1 MKEFIDTILFN
12 HSALQAVVVIFLIIV
27 AGLLLGRV
35 KVKGI
40 SLGVTFVFFC
50 GILAGHFGLDIDPSM
65 LTFAQNFGLVIFV
78 YALGLQ
84 VGPGFFNSFRKGGI
98 ELNLLAVG
106 LVLLGTLSALGLC
119 LCTDVS
125 LPDMVGILCGATTNT
140 PALAAAQQTLSA
152 AGLDTASPALAT
164 AATYPLGVV
173 GVILAMIFMRKVL
186 IRPSDL
192 VGGSKSEDNTY
203 IATFFVENPAIFGR
217 SVLEVSHMARRSFVI
232 SRLWRGGKVVIP
244 DSTSVLLKDDRLLVI
259 TSAEQVDD
267 LSILF
272 GQREEMDWNKRGI
285 DWNAIDS
292 QLESHWLIVTRP
304 QINGRTIGSLRLRN
318 RFGVNITRI
327 HRAGMMLLAT
337 PDTVLHMGDRLIVV
351 GHGKG
356 ISETEQVL
364 GNKVGSLREPN
375 LVSICVGIILG
386 LVLGSIP
393 LRLPGMDAPLRLGL
407 AGGPIVVGILMGA
420 FGPRIHM
427 VTYTTESA
435 NLMLRKLGLAL
446 YLACLGLD
454 SGREFFSTLI
464 RPEGLEWVGLGF
476 LLTVVPVIVMGTVA
490 VRWMKLDFSTTCGM
504 LCGAMANPM
513 ALTYATDTLPQ
524 GNPTLAYTQVYPLCM
539 FLRVILAQLLLIL
552 FIPG

>member
-1 MKEFIDTILFN
+1 MKEFMDTILFN

-27 AGLLLGRV
+27 VGLLLGRL

-50 GILAGHFGLDIDPSM
+50 GIIAGHFGLGIDPAM
-65 LTFAQNFGLVIFV
+65 LSFAQNFGLVIFV

-84 VGPGFFNSFRKGGI
+84 VGPGFFNSFRKGGL
-98 ELNLLAVG
+98 ELNALAVG
-106 LVLLGTLSALGLC
+106 VVLLGTLFALGLT
-119 LCTDVS
+119 LCTGVS

-140 PALAAAQQTLSA
+140 PALAAAQQTLSS
-152 AGLDTASPALAT
+152 AGLDAASPALAC

-186 IRPSDL
+186 IRPSDPL
-192 VGGSKSEDNTY
+192 GKDSGTDSTY
-203 IATFFVENPAIFGR
+203 IATFFVQNPAIFGKT
-217 SVLEVSHMARRSFVI
+217 VQEVSRITKNPFII
-232 SRLWRGGKVVIP
+232 SRLWRAGKVIIP
-244 DSTSVLLKDDRLLVI
+244 DSTSVLQKDDRILVI
-259 TSAEQVDD
+259 TSVSEVGG
-267 LSILF
+267 LSVLF
-272 GQREEMDWNKRGI
+272 GQKEDVNWNRRGI

-304 QINGRTIGSLRLRN
+304 EINGRTIGSLRLRN

-327 HRAGMMLLAT
+327 HRAGMMLLAG

-356 ISETEQVL
+356 LSETEKVL

-393 LRLPGMDAPLRLGL
+393 IRFPGMDAPLKLGL

-464 RPEGLEWVGLGF
+464 RPEGLLWVGLGF
-476 LLTVVPVIVMGTVA
+476 LLTVIPVLVMGIVSM
-490 VRWMKLDFSTTCGM
+490 RGRKQDFSTTCGM

-513 ALTYATDTLPQ
+513 ALTYAADSLPQ

-539 FLRVILAQLLLIL
+539 FLRVILSQLILIL
-552 FIPG
+552 FI